1 MSNKTVEKV
10 VDIVEFVDDKPYIFR
25 TLGAQDVFLMV
36 RILNK
41 IGFRQVKECLSADN
55 IQALINAAV
64 SGSDTQ
70 DAQKDAQDAQK
81 DAQDAQKDAQDAAQE
96 TQGAQADQESVLASV
111 GVGVAIDAF
120 GLLLENLPKCEA
132 DIYQLLAQTSNLS
145 VDTIKAPG
153 NAVMFMEMI
162 VDFLHKKEFGDFFK
176 VAKKLL
182 K

>member
-10 VDIVEFVDDKPYIFR
+10 VDIVEVVDEKPYIFR

-70 DAQKDAQDAQK
+70 DAQKDAQDA
-81 DAQDAQKDAQDAAQE
+81 AHE
-96 TQGAQADQESVLASV
+96 TQDAQADQESVLASV

>member
-10 VDIVEFVDDKPYIFR
+10 VDIVEVMDEKPYIFR

-70 DAQKDAQDAQK
+70 DAQKDAQDA
-81 DAQDAQKDAQDAAQE
+81 AQE
-96 TQGAQADQESVLASV
+96 TQDAQADQESVLASV

>member
-10 VDIVEFVDDKPYIFR
+10 VDIVEVVDEKPYIFR

-41 IGFRQVKECLSADN
+41 IGFRQVRECLSSDN

-64 SGSDTQ
+64 SGSDT
-70 DAQKDAQDAQK
+70 KDAQQG
-81 DAQDAQKDAQDAAQE
+81 AQDAAQE
-96 TQGAQADQESVLASV
+96 NQDAQADQESVLASV

>member
-10 VDIVEFVDDKPYIFR
+10 VDIVEVVDEKPYIFR

-70 DAQKDAQDAQK
+70 DAQQ
-81 DAQDAQKDAQDAAQE
+81 DAQDAAQE
-96 TQGAQADQESVLASV
+96 TQDAQADQESVLASV

>member
-10 VDIVEFVDDKPYIFR
+10 VDIVEVVDEKPYIFR

-64 SGSDTQ
+64 SGSD
-70 DAQKDAQDAQK
+70 AQDAQ
-81 DAQDAQKDAQDAAQE
+81 QGAQDAAQE
-96 TQGAQADQESVLASV
+96 TQDAQADQESVLASV

>member
-10 VDIVEFVDDKPYIFR
+10 VDIVEVVDEKPYIFR

-64 SGSDTQ
+64 SGSD
-70 DAQKDAQDAQK
+70 AQDAQ
-81 DAQDAQKDAQDAAQE
+81 QGAQDAAQE
-96 TQGAQADQESVLASV
+96 TQDALADQESVLASV

>member
-10 VDIVEFVDDKPYIFR
+10 VDIVEVVDEKPYIFR

-70 DAQKDAQDAQK
+70 DAQQG
-81 DAQDAQKDAQDAAQE
+81 AQDAAQE
-96 TQGAQADQESVLASV
+96 TQDAQADQESVLASV

>member
-10 VDIVEFVDDKPYIFR
+10 VDIVEVVDEKPYIFR

-70 DAQKDAQDAQK
+70 DAQKDAQDA
-81 DAQDAQKDAQDAAQE
+81 AQE
-96 TQGAQADQESVLASV
+96 TQDAQADQESVLASV

>member
-10 VDIVEFVDDKPYIFR
+10 VDIVEVVDEKPYIFR

-55 IQALINAAV
+55 IQALINAAA

-70 DAQKDAQDAQK
+70 DTQD
-81 DAQDAQKDAQDAAQE
+81 
-96 TQGAQADQESVLASV
+96 AQADQESVLASV

>member
-10 VDIVEFVDDKPYIFR
+10 VDIVEVVDEKPYIFR

-55 IQALINAAV
+55 IKALINAAV

-70 DAQKDAQDAQK
+70 DAQKDAQDA
-81 DAQDAQKDAQDAAQE
+81 AQE
-96 TQGAQADQESVLASV
+96 TQDAQADQESVLASV